1 MLSRYPIGLAAAV
14 VALGVAGVRL
24 TRLASLVLA
33 GAPLRRRPGLRE
45 LVATELGE
53 VLAQRKLLRWA
64 LPGLAHA
71 FTFWGFIVLLL
82 TVIEAF
88 GDLFSEKFAIP
99 GIGHNPAV
107 GFLED
112 FFACAVLVA
121 VIVFASLR
129 QKESP
134 RRTERRSRFFGSHT
148 GAAWAVLC
156 AIAAVMV
163 SLLLY
168 RAAEAN
174 TGDFPY
180 SWWAFASRSLG
191 WALHPLGYGA
201 NKDLET
207 AFVDLNIVVI
217 AAFLVFVVHSKHL
230 HIFLA
235 PLNVALARRP
245 RALGALATTPD
256 LSPAAL
262 SEETRFGAGKVE
274 ELNRKQLLDLLT
286 CTECGRCQSQC
297 PAWATGK
304 PLSPKLLVMDLRD
317 ELLSSSPRH
326 FGRAHAG
333 DAGLGRQSLVPS
345 VIGQDVLWSCT
356 TCGAC
361 VEQCPVDIEHVD
373 TILDIR
379 RHQVMAESDFPPEAA
394 TMLRNIESRGDPWG
408 MGAAKRLEWAQ
419 SLACQVPVAN
429 GRLPEGAEY
438 LFWVGCAGA
447 FDDRAKRTTQALA
460 RLLDRAGVG
469 FAVLGREESCTGDP
483 ARRLGNEYLYQEQ
496 ARKNIKTLRSVGATK
511 VLTSCPHCF
520 NTLLNEYPALGG
532 SFQVLH
538 HSQLLALLSR
548 SGRLQPGQL
557 KALVT
562 YHDPCYLG
570 RHNRVFDEPR
580 MAVASVPGLGSVE
593 MRRCRE
599 RSFCCGAG
607 GARMW
612 MEERLGTRINI
623 ERANEAL
630 STGAEVVGTACPYCL
645 IMLDDA
651 VKALGRQGDLE
662 VLDIAQLL
670 ERSLAQDEKLGSE
683 KLGSEK

>member
-1 MLSRYPIGLAAAV
+1 MLSRYPVGLFAV
-14 VALGVAGVRL
+14 AVALGVAGVRL
-24 TRLASLVLA
+24 ARLFSLVRA
-33 GAPLRRRPGLRE
+33 GAPAPGRRPKLSSVIAG
-45 LVATELGE
+45 ELGE
-53 VLAQRKLLRWA
+53 VLAQRRLLRWP

-71 FTFWGFIVLLL
+71 FTFWGFLVLLL

-88 GDLFSEKFAIP
+88 GDLFSAKFALP
-99 GIGHNPAV
+99 GIGHNPVV

-112 FFACAVLVA
+112 FFATAVLFA
-121 VIVFASLR
+121 VVVFACLR
-129 QKESP
+129 KKESP
-134 RRTERRSRFFGSHT
+134 RRTERASRFFGSHT

-156 AIAAVMV
+156 GIAAVMV
-163 SLLLY
+163 SLIFY
-168 RAAEAN
+168 RAGEAN

-180 SWWAFASRSLG
+180 SWWAFASRGLG
-191 WALHPLGYGA
+191 WALHSLGYGA
-201 NKDLET
+201 NRDLAT
-207 AFVDLNIVVI
+207 AFLDLNVVVI
-217 AAFLVFVVHSKHL
+217 AAFGVFVVYSKHL

-235 PLNVALARRP
+235 PVNVALARRP
-245 RALGALATTPD
+245 RALGGLATTPE
-256 LSPAAL
+256 LSPEAL
-262 SEETRFGAGKVE
+262 SEDTKFGAGKIE
-274 ELNRKQLLDLLT
+274 DLNRKQLLDLLT

-317 ELLSSSPRH
+317 ELLSSAPRLV
-326 FGRAHAG
+326 GRGRTAG
-333 DAGLGRQSLVPS
+333 GQGSRRLVPD
-345 VIGQDVLWSCT
+345 VIEPDVLWSCT

-408 MGAAKRLEWAQ
+408 FGAARRLEWAEG
-419 SLACQVPVAN
+419 LGFEVPEA
-429 GRLPEGAEY
+429 GAELPGGTEY

-460 RLLDRAGVG
+460 RLLHRAGVG
-469 FAVLGREESCTGDP
+469 FAVLGKRESCTGDP

-496 ARKNIKTLRSVGATK
+496 ARKNIGALRSLEPAK
-511 VLTSCPHCF
+511 ILTSCPHCF
-520 NTLLNEYPALGG
+520 NTLSNEYPALGAD
-532 SFQVLH
+532 FAVLH
-538 HSQLLALLSR
+538 HSQLLASLSG
-548 SGRLQPGQL
+548 SGRLQPGRL
-557 KALVT
+557 DALVT

-570 RHNRVFDEPR
+570 RHNRVFDAPR
-580 MAVASVPGLGSVE
+580 SAIASVPGLRAVE
-593 MRRCRE
+593 MHRCRE

-612 MEERLGTRINI
+612 MEEQLGTRVNI

-630 STGAEVVGTACPYCL
+630 STGAGVIGTACPYCL

-651 VKALGRQGDLE
+651 VRALGRQSEVE
-662 VLDIAQLL
+662 VLDIAQVL
-670 ERSLAQDEKLGSE
+670 ERSLAHGEEMAAKQ
-683 KLGSEK
+683 